1 MTLAPGAA
9 LPPKASAYWVALT
22 VTILFGAY
30 LRLDDLG
37 EPSLWHDEIYHVL
50 IGEKT
55 LGEPA
60 LHWLVGLESDRENG
74 PLYYATQLL
83 ANRFVGGE
91 IGVRIVPAFVGIA
104 TLPLM
109 ALAGFLISGRL
120 VSLVA
125 TLFLAV
131 SPLHVYFSREG
142 RPYAAVMFLACMML
156 VVLLRPRWRWSA
168 PAAYLTCVTAAYT
181 GAMSA
186 PLLAAFGA
194 IAGIQLLG
202 WLWKGRRG
210 GLTAEETALRRISF
224 HFVIAAAVGVALIS
238 LLYIDFEAA
247 PQYAPDFSKPPSKL
261 VTNSLSIRAVKKFV
275 ASMSTSGVTWISMQ
289 RRSVWFF
296 VLAGLGL
303 CAGLWQRR
311 RATTLTIAMFLLPT
325 LASFAA
331 LIAMGRF
338 YGVRYT
344 CSGHTAFILLVG
356 LGVVAVARFFVR
368 VIPTTAGSG
377 RLRPLAALALAL
389 TISVLVARPNV
400 EASRSQPYE
409 KLDWRGLANF
419 LHDTAI
425 DGETIVAANRWPY
438 ICLNYYLE
446 QMPRRL
452 QIVDASRSV
461 DLARSMAAR
470 SDSAWLVTAGI
481 RYAPEMRK
489 WMHQFDHILSR
500 QIAELDVFFTP
511 DFQTLVET
519 RFDAERGSVFL
530 EAFEGQS
537 QRFEF
542 EANELLLQGA
552 GWSFPEL
559 NKEGISFQ
567 WATAPEAELGLPV
580 TSKRDRMIR
589 FRVLPFS
596 YPGASIQTVEFVLN
610 SEVLGSVELDKGW
623 SEHEVLAP
631 ASSWRGGPDIL
642 TLRFGRTNSPAQ
654 VNPGSSD
661 RRFLSA
667 AFDYLEVVDGDE
679 R

>member
-1 MTLAPGAA
+1 MTSAPGAA
-9 LPPKASAYWVALT
+9 LPPRASAYWVALT

-30 LRLDDLG
+30 LRLDGLG
-37 EPSLWHDEIYHVL
+37 DPSLWHDEIYHVL

-55 LGEPA
+55 LAEPA

-74 PLYYATQLL
+74 PLYYASQLV
-83 ANRFVGGE
+83 ANRWIGGE
-91 IGVRIVPAFVGIA
+91 IGVRIVPAFAGIA

-131 SPLHVYFSREG
+131 SPLHVYFSCEG
-142 RPYAAVMFLACMML
+142 RPYAAVMFLACIML
-156 VVLLRPRWRWSA
+156 VVLLRPRWRWSV
-168 PAAYLTCVTAAYT
+168 PVAYLICVTAAYT

-186 PLLAAFGA
+186 PLLVGFGA

-210 GLTAEETALRRISF
+210 GLTGEETALRRISF
-224 HFVIAAAVGVALIS
+224 HFVFAAAIGVALIL
-238 LLYIDFEAA
+238 LLYIDFDAA
-247 PQYAPDFSKPPSKL
+247 PQYALDFSKPQSKL

-275 ASMSTSGVTWISMQ
+275 ASMSTSGVNWISMQ

-296 VLAGLGL
+296 ALAALGSA
-303 CAGLWQRR
+303 AGLWQRR
-311 RATTLTIAMFLLPT
+311 RVTMLTIAMFLLPT

-338 YGVRYT
+338 YAMRYT
-344 CSGHTAFILLVG
+344 CSGHTAFILLVA

-368 VIPTTAGSG
+368 VIPTDAGSG
-377 RLRPLAALALAL
+377 RLRPLAGSALAL
-389 TISVLVARPNV
+389 TISGLVAGPNV
-400 EASRSQPYE
+400 EAARSQPYE
-409 KLDWRGLANF
+409 KLDWRGLAKF
-419 LHDTAI
+419 FHDTAI

-438 ICLNYYLE
+438 MCLDYYLE
-446 QMPRRL
+446 QMPGPI

-461 DLARSMAAR
+461 DRAQSMAAR

-519 RFDAERGSVFL
+519 RFDAQRGPVLL

-542 EANELLLQGA
+542 EPNELLLQGA

-567 WATAPEAELGLPV
+567 WATAPEVELGLPV
-580 TSKRDRMIR
+580 SSQRDRMIR
-589 FRVLPFS
+589 FRALPFS
-596 YPGASIQTVEFVLN
+596 YPGAPAQTVELVLN
-610 SEVLGSVELDKGW
+610 SEVLGSVELSQGW
-623 SEHEVLAP
+623 SEHEVIAP
-631 ASSWRGGPDIL
+631 ASAWRGGPDIL
-642 TLRFGRTNSPAQ
+642 TLRFGRTNSPTQ

-667 AFDYLEVVDGDE
+667 AFDYLEVVDRDD